1 MELFDRLPKNFFAVF
16 SRKYIG
22 VYAFALLVLF
32 DCLKLYKSHI
42 KKSDY
47 LAALRSKGSGVFSS
61 FDPRSDAADDGE
73 ADEAV
78 SSEGEDDLGQKTNYL
93 LRKLV
98 ANGWILVEKN
108 PQDGIEYVYV
118 PSYAIK
124 TLEFLSSLSSDDS
137 VYVPLLHQTFSELSL
152 EEHEQDDYM
161 FRSLL
166 SALKNANELEL
177 NTTLLYHSIC
187 VAQNELTTVLDP
199 NEALRQHFDLFRDEV
214 GDKIYHPMKTYDS
227 LNLYALPV
235 ISILKDWQ
243 RNPELVAKLAHQA
256 ENDALYKDK
265 KYEVILAQVNQLLQN
280 AIDAFATLS
289 GSFSEIDKVNATYIQ
304 AVQKKVAY
312 LSSADKTVDGKL
324 RSILQAFA
332 RERKA
337 NDETLVS
344 EAGEGL
350 GTFHQ
355 GYLNSS
361 SFLPPYSR
369 NEREDFEP
377 LAFENDE
384 GPSDESMRG
393 FLEEQVN
400 KFSGAAVNAYF
411 AEAFGKK
418 KSITSEQMSVRDFD
432 ELSLFILGTIRGNDP
447 ASPFDQE
454 ELAPL
459 TKNGTYELPL
469 YRFDKKE
476 KNNV

>member
-1 MELFDRLPKNFFAVF
+1 LELFDRLPKNFFAVF
-16 SRKYIG
+16 SRKYKG

-400 KFSGAAVNAYF
+400 KFSGEAVNAYF

>member
-1 MELFDRLPKNFFAVF
+1 LELFDRLPKNFFAVF
-16 SRKYIG
+16 SRKYKG

-47 LAALRSKGSGVFSS
+47 LAALRSKGSGIFAS
-61 FDPRSDAADDGE
+61 FDMKSDAADDGDVAE
-73 ADEAV
+73 AIPSD
-78 SSEGEDDLGQKTNYL
+78 GEDDLGQKTNYL
-93 LRKLV
+93 LRKLI

-108 PQDGIEYVYV
+108 PQDGIDYVYV

-124 TLEFLSSLSSDDS
+124 TLEFLSSLSSDDAS
-137 VYVPLLHQTFSELSL
+137 YVPLLHQTFSELSL
-152 EEHEQDDYM
+152 EEREQDDYM

-166 SALKNANELEL
+166 GALKNANELEL

-243 RNPELVAKLAHQA
+243 RDPSMVEKLAHQA
-256 ENDALYKDK
+256 ESDSLYKDK
-265 KYEVILAQVNQLLQN
+265 KHEVVVASVNQLLQN
-280 AIDAFATLS
+280 AIDAFLTLS
-289 GSFSEIDKVNATYIQ
+289 GSFSEIDKVNAAYIQ

-324 RSILQAFA
+324 RAILQAFA
-332 RERKA
+332 RERKT
-337 NDETLVS
+337 NSETLIE
-344 EAGEGL
+344 EASEGL
-350 GTFHQ
+350 GSFHQ
-355 GYLNSS
+355 GYLNSA

-369 NEREDFEP
+369 NEREEFEP
-377 LAFENDE
+377 LPFENDE
-384 GPSDESMRG
+384 GPSDESMRP

-400 KFSGAAVNAYF
+400 KFSSASVNAYF
-411 AEAFGKK
+411 LKAFGNK
-418 KSITSEQMSVRDFD
+418 KSITTPDVGVHNFD
-432 ELSLFILGTIRGNDP
+432 DLSLFILGTIRGGDP
-447 ASPFDQE
+447 ESPFEQD
-454 ELAPL
+454 ELGPAVS
-459 TKNGTYELPL
+459 NGEYQMPL

-476 KNNV
+476 KHHV

>member
-1 MELFDRLPKNFFAVF
+1 LELFDRLPKNFFAVF
-16 SRKYIG
+16 SRKYKG

-355 GYLNSS
+355 GYLHSS

-400 KFSGAAVNAYF
+400 KFSGEAVNAYF

>member
-16 SRKYIG
+16 SRKYKG

-400 KFSGAAVNAYF
+400 KFSGEAVNAYF